1 MQILHDLV
9 PDRRGLFSGSVAN
22 RIELRLEQ
30 ADEPRGDLWVRGHR
44 IVAVLIREP
53 RRDPHPIRAV
63 RAEDVDLL
71 PGQTAHDHQAVEG
84 IHLRLAAPHRAERVA
99 DRLGG
104 ALEVEHRTASVQD
117 AEVVDEDPSFAL
129 QVDGDL
135 LDDAELSEIERW
147 VVTEVPLTVEG
158 ADTFMPANF
167 LEGFRPYDSRELG
180 DGLKV
185 TFYERAR

>member
-9 PDRRGLFSGSVAN
+9 PDRRGLLFGSVAN

-30 ADEPRGDLWVRGHR
+30 ADEPRRDLRVRGHR
-44 IVAVLIREP
+44 IVAVLIRES
-53 RRDPHPIRAV
+53 RGDPHPVGAV
-63 RAEDVDLL
+63 RAEDLDLP
-71 PGQTAHDHQAVEG
+71 PGQTPHDHQAVEG

-135 LDDAELSEIERW
+135 LDDAEAERLEQRHEGRK
-147 VVTEVPLTVEG
+147 VDLASGLVETYPREPL
-158 ADTFMPANF
+158 A
-167 LEGFRPYDSRELG
+167 
-180 DGLKV
+180 
-185 TFYERAR
+185 